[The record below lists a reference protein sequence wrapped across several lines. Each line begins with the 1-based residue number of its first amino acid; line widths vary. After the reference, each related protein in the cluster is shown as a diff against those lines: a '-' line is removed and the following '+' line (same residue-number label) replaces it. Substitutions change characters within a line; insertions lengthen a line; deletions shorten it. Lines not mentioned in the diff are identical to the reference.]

1 MIEVPIYF
9 IVIMAV
15 LVAAG
20 FSTAYAVHATMKSKV
35 QVAERALANGPFI
48 KSVQTQ
54 RLQLVSDKKHGL
66 QRCWKS
72 GSYYWNWLCE
82 CGVGEQISS
91 DSTEEKAIT
100 KWRSHVETH
109 ERLVLPTNE
118 LSHAECDKRFVGLWA
133 LFEKWRTA
141 CYCQTTSNDLILLN
155 QEAKKFE
162 KKEVEKDVQAGSE
175 VP

>member
-9 IVIMAV
+9 IVVMAL

-20 FSTAYAVHATMKSKV
+20 FTTAFAINVTKKSEI
-35 QVAERALANGPFI
+35 AALNR
-48 KSVQTQ
+48 
-54 RLQLVSDKKHGL
+54 RLQGSVSQAPWRPSLVSDKKHGL
-66 QRCWKS
+66 RRCWFENAR
-72 GSYYWNWLCE
+72 WRWQCE
-82 CGVGEQISS
+82 CGIGASVPNISNPTGEEI
-91 DSTEEKAIT
+91 AI
-100 KWRSHVETH
+100 KGWRSHVEVH

-133 LFEKWRTA
+133 LFENWRTA

-162 KKEVEKDVQAGSE
+162 PKPAKEIEEKSE
-175 VP
+175 